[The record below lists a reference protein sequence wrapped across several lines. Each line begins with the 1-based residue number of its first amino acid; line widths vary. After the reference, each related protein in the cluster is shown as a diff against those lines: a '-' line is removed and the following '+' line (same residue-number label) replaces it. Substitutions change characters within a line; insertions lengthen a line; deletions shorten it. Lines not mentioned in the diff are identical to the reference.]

1 MEFFMCTITSGS
13 SGNCTLIQAGE
24 SRILVD
30 VGISGKKAR
39 EGLEE
44 IDIDPATI
52 DAIVIT
58 HEHSDHIKGV
68 GIFSRKYN
76 IPIYATELTWEVMDT
91 NQLIGK
97 VSEENRNILYKDIF
111 FKVKELTILPYGIYH
126 DAADPVGYIFE
137 YKNKKIT
144 FATDLGKVDD
154 YILDK
159 LKGTNG
165 LLLEFN
171 HDVNMLE
178 AGGYPYPLKKR
189 ILSDVG
195 HLNNEDAAE
204 ALIKAYHKDLEWV
217 VLGHLSNENN
227 LPDLAYLTAK
237 MALEAHNIKIDQDI
251 RVTVADRYG
260 VSPIHEIKI

>member
-13 SGNCTLIQAGE
+13 SGNCTLVQAGK

-30 VGISGKKAR
+30 IGISGKKAIQ
-39 EGLEE
+39 GLQK

-52 DAIVIT
+52 DAIVVT

-76 IPIYATELTWEVMDT
+76 TPIYATHCTWEAIEKD
-91 NQLIGK
+91 QLIGK
-97 VSEENRNILYKDIF
+97 VREENRQFVCKDEVLQ
-111 FKVKELTILPYGIYH
+111 VKELSISPYGIYH
-126 DAADPVGYIFE
+126 DAVDPVGYIFE
-137 YKNKKIT
+137 YKSKKIT

-178 AGGYPYPLKKR
+178 AGSYPYYLKRR

-195 HLNNEDAAE
+195 HLNNEDAAKV
-204 ALIKAYHKDLEWV
+204 LVKTYHKDLEWV

-237 MALEAHNIKIDQDI
+237 MALEEHHIKVDQDVCI
-251 RVTVADRYG
+251 TVADRFE
-260 VSPIHEIKI
+260 VSPIKVIKV